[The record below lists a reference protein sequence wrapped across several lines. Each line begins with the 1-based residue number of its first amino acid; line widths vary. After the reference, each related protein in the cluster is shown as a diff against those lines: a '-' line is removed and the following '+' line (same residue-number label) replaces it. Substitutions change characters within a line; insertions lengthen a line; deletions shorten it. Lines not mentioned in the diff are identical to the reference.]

1 MPYFSYKAINE
12 AGKTVE
18 GQLEAESISGA
29 ESLLSAR
36 GLIPSKVS
44 PSFKKINS
52 NAGSSA
58 GLTLPFQKV
67 KSAEL
72 IIFTK
77 QFRSMMMA
85 GVPILRLLQVL
96 EDQSENK
103 LLKKVVSSIAQDI
116 RQGKTLTEAMDKH
129 SKVFTQLY
137 RSMVYAGEQSGTLPE
152 TLDRLIYILE
162 HEEKVRSDIRAA
174 LQYPIIVLIA
184 LGIAFF
190 VLLTF
195 VIPKFISIF
204 ERAGIDLPIPTK
216 IAMLLYQA
224 IHNYWMIILPVVFG
238 IIIGLRLYFKT
249 DNGKFVR
256 DSFFLKTPLFGPL
269 LKKAAMSR
277 FASIFSILQA
287 SGIHV
292 MDSMRI
298 LSGTIGNAAI
308 SREFERLREKVQQ
321 GQGIAIPLRSSKYFT
336 PMAIDMIA
344 IGEESGTIDEMLRA
358 VSQHYDQEVE
368 YSVKKLSD
376 ALGPILVVG
385 LAVVVGFFALAIF
398 LPMWDLTK
406 MVNK

>member
-1 MPYFSYKAINE
+1 MPFFSYKAINE
-12 AGKTVE
+12 EGKTVD
-18 GQLEAESISGA
+18 GQLEVESISAA
-29 ESLLSAR
+29 EQVLAAR
-36 GLIPSKVS
+36 GLIPSKIS
-44 PSFKKINS
+44 ASLKK
-52 NAGSSA
+52 SSEKTSA
-58 GLTLPFQKV
+58 SYGIQFLFQRV
-67 KSAEL
+67 KASEL
-72 IIFTK
+72 ILFTK
-77 QFRSMMMA
+77 QFRSMLSA

-96 EDQSENK
+96 VDQTENK
-103 LLKKVVSSIAQDI
+103 LLKKVVSEMAQDI
-116 RQGKTLTEAMDKH
+116 RQGNTLTESMDKH
-129 SKVFTQLY
+129 PRVFTPLY
-137 RSMVYAGEQSGTLPE
+137 RSMVNAGEQSGTMAE
-152 TLDRLIYILE
+152 TLDRLNYILE

-174 LQYPIIVLIA
+174 LQYPIIVCIA

-195 VIPKFISIF
+195 VIPKFINIF
-204 ERAGIDLPIPTK
+204 QKAHIDLPFPTK
-216 IAMLLYQA
+216 VAMLLYQC
-224 IHNYWMIILPVVFG
+224 IHDYWMFILAIVLGV
-238 IIIGLRLYFKT
+238 IIGLRYYLKT
-249 DNGKFVR
+249 ENGKFVR
-256 DSFFLKTPLFGPL
+256 DTFFLNTPLFGPL

-298 LSGTIGNAAI
+298 LSGTIGNTAI
-308 SREFERLREKVQQ
+308 AREFERLREKVQQ

-358 VSQHYDQEVE
+358 VSSHYDQEVE

-406 MVNK
+406 MVK

>member
-18 GQLEAESISGA
+18 GQLEAESLSGV
-29 ESLLSAR
+29 ENILCAR

-44 PSFKKINS
+44 ASLKKS
-52 NAGSSA
+52 DAKVGSSY
-58 GLTLPFQKV
+58 GLALMLQTV
-67 KSAEL
+67 KPSEL
-72 IIFTK
+72 ILFTK
-77 QFRSMMMA
+77 QFRSMLNA

-116 RQGKTLTEAMDKH
+116 RQGTTLTDAMDRH
-129 SKVFTQLY
+129 SKVFTPLY
-137 RSMVYAGEQSGTLPE
+137 RSMIYAGEQSGTLTD
-152 TLDRLIYILE
+152 TLSRLNYILE

-195 VIPKFISIF
+195 VIPKFIAIF
-204 ERAGIDLPIPTK
+204 EKVGIDLPIPTK
-216 IAMLLYQA
+216 IAMLLYQFL
-224 IHNYWMIILPVVFG
+224 HHYWMFILLAVFG
-238 IIIGLRLYFKT
+238 VIMGLRFYFKT

-256 DSFFLKTPLFGPL
+256 DSFFLKLPLFGPL
-269 LKKAAMSR
+269 FKKAAMSR

-287 SGIHV
+287 SGVHV

-298 LSGTIGNAAI
+298 LSGTIGNMAI
-308 SREFERLREKVQQ
+308 SREFERLREKVQE
-321 GQGIAIPLRSSKYFT
+321 GQGIAAPLRSSKYFT
-336 PMAIDMIA
+336 PMAVDMIA

-358 VSQHYDQEVE
+358 VAQHYDQEVE

-385 LAVVVGFFALAIF
+385 LAVVVGFFAMAIF

-406 MVNK
+406 MVK

>member
-1 MPYFSYKAINE
+1 
-12 AGKTVE
+12 
-18 GQLEAESISGA
+18 
-29 ESLLSAR
+29 
-36 GLIPSKVS
+36 
-44 PSFKKINS
+44 
-52 NAGSSA
+52 
-58 GLTLPFQKV
+58 
-67 KSAEL
+67 
-72 IIFTK
+72 
-77 QFRSMMMA
+77 MA

-116 RQGKTLTEAMDKH
+116 RQGKTLTEATDKH
-129 SKVFTQLY
+129 PRVFTPLY
-137 RSMVYAGEQSGTLPE
+137 RSMIYAGEQSGTLPE

-184 LGIAFF
+184 LGIAFT

-195 VIPKFISIF
+195 VIPKFIMIF
-204 ERAGIDLPIPTK
+204 EKAHIELPIPTK
-216 IAMLLYQA
+216 IAMFLYQFL
-224 IHNYWMIILPVVFG
+224 HHYWMFILLAVFG
-238 IIIGLRLYFKT
+238 LIVGLHAYFRT
-249 DNGKFVR
+249 ANGKYVR
-256 DSFFLKTPLFGPL
+256 DYFILKVPLFGPL
-269 LKKAAMSR
+269 FKKAAMSR
-277 FASIFSILQA
+277 FASIFSILQS
-287 SGIHV
+287 SGVHV

-298 LSGTIGNAAI
+298 LSGTIGNMAI
-308 SREFERLREKVQQ
+308 AREFERLREKVQE
-321 GQGIAIPLRSSKYFT
+321 GQGIAVPLRSSKYFT

-358 VSQHYDQEVE
+358 VSKHYDEEVE

-406 MVNK
+406 MVK